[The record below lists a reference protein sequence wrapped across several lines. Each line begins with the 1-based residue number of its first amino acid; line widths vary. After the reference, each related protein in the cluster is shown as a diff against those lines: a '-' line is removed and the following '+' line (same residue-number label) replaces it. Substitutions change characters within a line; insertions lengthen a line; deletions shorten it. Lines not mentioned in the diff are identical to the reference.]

1 LNHENV
7 VKIKA
12 VLADQGI
19 IIMEFIKEGSL
30 DRYVHSHRD
39 QLRSVFSKLFL
50 FVIILKYQARKITV
64 ANFVTIKTVDEFR
77 YLIF

>member
-1 LNHENV
+1 MLVAALNHENV

-19 IIMEFIKEGSL
+19 IIMEFIREGSL

-39 QLRSVFSKLFL
+39 QLRSV
-50 FVIILKYQARKITV
+50 
-64 ANFVTIKTVDEFR
+64 
-77 YLIF
+77 

>member
-1 LNHENV
+1 MLNNLLTPALFPALSHENV

-19 IIMEFIKEGSL
+19 IIMEFIREGSL

-39 QLRSVFSKLFL
+39 QLRQDLAQEVSL
-50 FVIILKYQARKITV
+50 
-64 ANFVTIKTVDEFR
+64 
-77 YLIF
+77 